1 MFLASMLFL
10 PYHSEVRIN
19 MIPSFSVSL
28 WWVCLCSN
36 INSFLNMQTIRR
48 MCSWVLLGGKKINA
62 FNFSINTLA
71 PCEDLNH
78 LICIMNI
85 LCHIICTWFTNL
97 LSISQQLSMIVSKC
111 QISQNDI
118 LLGTYQKDLLFYW
131 YLLTV

>member
-1 MFLASMLFL
+1 MAVSSAIPLDVETNKITSYLAF
-10 PYHSEVRIN
+10 
-19 MIPSFSVSL
+19 L
-28 WWVCLCSN
+28 WWACLCSKIN
-36 INSFLNMQTIRR
+36 INSFLIMQTIRR

-62 FNFSINTLA
+62 LNFSISTLA

-97 LSISQQLSMIVSKC
+97 LRISKQLSKIVSKC
-111 QISQNDI
+111 QISQSNV
-118 LLGTYQKDLLFYW
+118 LLSGYQKDLFSHW

>member
-1 MFLASMLFL
+1 MGVSSAIPLDVQANKITSYLAF
-10 PYHSEVRIN
+10 
-19 MIPSFSVSL
+19 L

-36 INSFLNMQTIRR
+36 INIFSHHAIRR
-48 MCSWVLLGGKKINA
+48 MCSWFLLGGKKINA
-62 FNFSINTLA
+62 LNFSISTLA

-97 LSISQQLSMIVSKC
+97 PRISQQLSMIVSKC
-111 QISQNDI
+111 QISQSNI
-118 LLGTYQKDLLFYW
+118 LLSGYQKDLFPHW

>member
-1 MFLASMLFL
+1 MGASSAIPLDVKANKITSYLAF
-10 PYHSEVRIN
+10 
-19 MIPSFSVSL
+19 L

-36 INSFLNMQTIRR
+36 INIKFSHHAIRR

-62 FNFSINTLA
+62 LNFSISTLA

-97 LSISQQLSMIVSKC
+97 LRISQQLSMIVSKC
-111 QISQNDI
+111 QISQSNI
-118 LLGTYQKDLLFYW
+118 LLSGYQKDLFPHW
-131 YLLTV
+131 YLLTA